1 MKEQVD
7 TLIKAWYVVT
17 MNETRD
23 IIRNGAVAVKNGLI
37 VEVGKLADLERKF
50 EAKETLGSDRFV
62 LTPGMINT
70 HIHITGEPLT
80 RGYVPDDT
88 PFEEN
93 VFEWLC
99 PLYSV
104 HTAEEERL
112 SAKLASVEMLK
123 SGTTTFLEA
132 GTIRFLDDVFETLEE
147 VGIRGRLGRWIWD
160 LPPEPD
166 VYKQNT
172 DESINLL
179 QYQLEKYKDVAQGR
193 LGAWSTLVGH
203 TTCSD
208 PLWKAARELATEH
221 DTGMS
226 FHMSPA
232 KLDPDFFIS
241 EFGHRPMIHLD
252 ELGILKDDVV
262 MTHCVQVDDKEISVM
277 ANSGVHVSHCP
288 TTALKVSYGI
298 TQVGKIPEMKMA
310 GINVAIGTDGNNAS
324 NYSDLMRA
332 TYLVAG
338 LFKDSRQDPQ
348 MFPAEIAYEMATLG
362 GAKAMQLEN
371 EVGSLEIGKK
381 ADLVLHDTDRPEWRP
396 LLNVMNQLV
405 WSADGRGVHT
415 VLVDGVKVVEEGR
428 VTAFDEEK
436 FYADCQNAGEAV
448 VQRSGLPDKSKYP
461 IFPIKLLLKD
471 KYESDKKIKN
481 IKSPI
486 LIMHGEVD
494 KIVPFWMGK
503 KMFDLA
509 NEPKYSYFSKY
520 DDHMMEFNKDL
531 VNSISLFIKS
541 LN

>member
-7 TLIKAWYVVT
+7 TLVKAWYVVT

-23 IIRNGAVAVKNGLI
+23 IIKNGAIALKNGLI
-37 VEVGKLADLERKF
+37 VEVGKFSDLEKKYD
-50 EAKETLGSDRFV
+50 AKETLGGDRFV

-104 HTAEEERL
+104 YTAEEESL

-132 GTIRFLDDVFETLEE
+132 GTIRFLDDVFGALEE

-193 LGAWSTLVGH
+193 LGAWSILVGH

-221 DTGMS
+221 GTGMS

-232 KLDPDFFIS
+232 KLDPDFFVS

-252 ELGILKDDVV
+252 ELGILSDDVV

-277 ANSGVHVSHCP
+277 ADSGVHVAHCP
-288 TTALKVSYGI
+288 TTALKVSYGV
-298 TQVGKIPEMKMA
+298 TQVGKMPEMKMA
-310 GINVAIGTDGNNAS
+310 GINMAIGTDGNNAS

-371 EVGSLEIGKK
+371 EIGSIEIGKK
-381 ADLVLHDTDRPEWRP
+381 ADVVLHDTDRPC
-396 LLNVMNQLV
+396 LLY
-405 WSADGRGVHT
+405 T
-415 VLVDGVKVVEEGR
+415 
-428 VTAFDEEK
+428 
-436 FYADCQNAGEAV
+436 
-448 VQRSGLPDKSKYP
+448 
-461 IFPIKLLLKD
+461 
-471 KYESDKKIKN
+471 
-481 IKSPI
+481 SPSPR
-486 LIMHGEVD
+486 D
-494 KIVPFWMGK
+494 
-503 KMFDLA
+503 
-509 NEPKYSYFSKY
+509 
-520 DDHMMEFNKDL
+520 
-531 VNSISLFIKS
+531 
-541 LN
+541 